1 MKVANDAACGPPGNP
16 SHCLRSSDLGQP
28 PKGSSMDTESGRH
41 ANTAIGTDQG
51 AVARRVSTETKAS
64 YKTTEFAVYV
74 VVFLGI
80 LLASFLV
87 KTGQDGQRVDY
98 FRADKA
104 WWYITLLTIGYMIA
118 RGLAKSGSREP
129 YDDRR

>member
-1 MKVANDAACGPPGNP
+1 MDAELGRPANAAV
-16 SHCLRSSDLGQP
+16 
-28 PKGSSMDTESGRH
+28 
-41 ANTAIGTDQG
+41 GTDRG

-87 KTGQDGQRVDY
+87 KTGQT
-98 FRADKA
+98 A
-104 WWYITLLTIGYMIA
+104 
-118 RGLAKSGSREP
+118 SGPTTSGPTRP
-129 YDDRR
+129 GGTSPC

>member
-1 MKVANDAACGPPGNP
+1 MDAEIGRPG
-16 SHCLRSSDLGQP
+16 STAVSTDRRA
-28 PKGSSMDTESGRH
+28 DT
-41 ANTAIGTDQG
+41 
-51 AVARRVSTETKAS
+51 RRLSTETKSA
-64 YKTTEFAVYV
+64 YKTTEFITYV
-74 VVFLGI
+74 VVFAGI

-87 KTGQDGQRVDY
+87 KTGQDGQRIDY

-129 YDDRR
+129 YDDDRSH

>member
-1 MKVANDAACGPPGNP
+1 MA
-16 SHCLRSSDLGQP
+16 LRLPTVIQLGS
-28 PKGSSMDTESGRH
+28 GTRATSEGTSMDAEVGRTTG
-41 ANTAIGTDQG
+41 TATSTDRRG
-51 AVARRVSTETKAS
+51 ATRRLSTETKAA
-64 YKTTEFAVYV
+64 YKTTEFVTYV
-74 VVFLGI
+74 VVFAGI

-129 YDDRR
+129 YDADRR